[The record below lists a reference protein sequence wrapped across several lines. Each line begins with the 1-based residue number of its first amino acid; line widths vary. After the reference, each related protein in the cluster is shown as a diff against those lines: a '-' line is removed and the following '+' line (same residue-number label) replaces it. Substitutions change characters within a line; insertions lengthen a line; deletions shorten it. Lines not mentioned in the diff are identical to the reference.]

1 MRTAI
6 KYETEVSTLFDFVMY
21 YIKIWKISCQDR
33 FREASQP
40 YLDDVY
46 NFFGEIEALAYD
58 LSKSVLID
66 AHSLQFKGSI
76 IVCSLI
82 SVSIELYIRVKL
94 SNEALENSP
103 REPAVLSQL
112 RAANECWDCIVKKL
126 FGQSSV
132 AHIDSFGRYLAL
144 RQQKMYRLFRIQKV
158 DEDVKLQNIYKTR
171 ITPYYHHAHLD
182 AQDVSTIPLEDPAE
196 VFKFKPLIDAFA
208 PTLEWVKQIQAQKY
222 QHLV

>member
-66 AHSLQFKGSI
+66 AHSL
-76 IVCSLI
+76 
-82 SVSIELYIRVKL
+82 
-94 SNEALENSP
+94 
-103 REPAVLSQL
+103 
-112 RAANECWDCIVKKL
+112 
-126 FGQSSV
+126 
-132 AHIDSFGRYLAL
+132 
-144 RQQKMYRLFRIQKV
+144 
-158 DEDVKLQNIYKTR
+158 
-171 ITPYYHHAHLD
+171 
-182 AQDVSTIPLEDPAE
+182 
-196 VFKFKPLIDAFA
+196 
-208 PTLEWVKQIQAQKY
+208 
-222 QHLV
+222 